1 MSTVPR
7 ISDGVVVLRDIVDT
21 DSEAIYECLTTDAD
35 IARWTR
41 IPWPYTR
48 GHLHDFMGLVGRAR
62 LGRSDLVLAIAD
74 PADDRLVGCIGIH
87 RIGSRAVPRSAMLP
101 DEVGYWIAREVRGQG
116 RVTRAVRM
124 LSAYALAELGVACLN
139 LQTKV
144 GNAAS
149 QRVATNTGYRY
160 VERVPATDVDD
171 DLSDYDRFAMR
182 RDDYE
187 RTNGRLADAA
197 LFWSP
202 SESATVTPTASGS
215 VSAP

>member
-1 MSTVPR
+1 MPR
-7 ISDGVVVLRDIVDT
+7 LNDGTAVLRDIVDA
-21 DSEAIYECLTTDAD
+21 DSEAIFECLTTDAD

-62 LGRSDLVLAIAD
+62 FSRGDLVLAIAD
-74 PADDRLVGCIGIH
+74 PVDDRLLGCIGIH
-87 RIGSRAVPRSAMLP
+87 RIGARPVPRSAMLP
-101 DEVGYWIAREVRGQG
+101 DEIGYWIAREVRGQG

-124 LSAYALAELGVACLN
+124 LSAYALTELGVDSLN

-149 QRVATNTGYRY
+149 QHVATNAGYHF
-160 VERVPATDVDD
+160 VERVLAAEVDD
-171 DLSDYDRFAMR
+171 DLSDHDRFVMR
-182 RDDYE
+182 RDDFE
-187 RTNGRLADAA
+187 RANGRLADAA
-197 LFWSP
+197 VFWTP
-202 SESATVTPTASGS
+202 GQAPAVTPTASGS